1 MKSLFPPEQQPLL
14 SRREIVTGLLMLSA
28 AGVAAAR
35 RPDHRLNYL
44 GSHKLDDVVPM
55 KIGRWNFVANSGVVV
70 PPNDQLQLMLY
81 SQQMTRVYSD
91 GAGPN
96 VMLLIAYSASQTG
109 FLQVHRPEFCYTA
122 AGYSLSDSQLHDL
135 ELSPSQSFRANTL
148 TATRDGQ
155 VEKLLYWTRIGNHIP
170 PSWVQQ
176 KLTVAEENLRR
187 IIPDAA
193 LIRISVVTPDEGQ
206 AIRTMDE
213 FARTMI
219 ASVAPPMRKV
229 FVA

>member
-1 MKSLFPPEQQPLL
+1 MKSLSPPEQQPLL
-14 SRREIVTGLLMLSA
+14 SRREIVSGLLMLSA

-35 RPDHRLNYL
+35 KPDIKLDYL
-44 GSHKLDDVVPM
+44 GDHKLDDVVPM
-55 KIGRWNFVANSGVVV
+55 RIGRWNFVANSGLVV

-81 SQQMTRVYSD
+81 SQQLTRVYSD
-91 GAGPN
+91 GSGAN

-122 AGYSLSDSQLHDL
+122 AGYSLSDFQPHDVVL
-135 ELSPSQSFRANTL
+135 GPTQSFRANSL
-148 TATRDGQ
+148 TATRDAQ
-155 VEKLLYWTRIGNHIP
+155 VEKLLYWTRIGGRIP
-170 PSWVQQ
+170 PTWMQQ

-193 LIRISVVTPDEGQ
+193 LVRISMAMPDEAQ
-206 AIRTMDE
+206 AMKTMDE

-219 ASVAPPMRKV
+219 ASVAPPMRRV
-229 FVA
+229 LVA

>member
-35 RPDHRLNYL
+35 KPDHPLNYL

-55 KIGRWNFVANSGVVV
+55 SIGRWNFVANSGVVV

-81 SQQMTRVYSD
+81 SQQLTRVYSNGTD
-91 GAGPN
+91 PN

-122 AGYSLSDSQLHDL
+122 GGYSLSDPRLHEVSL
-135 ELSPSQSFRANTL
+135 NPSKTFRANTL
-148 TATRDGQ
+148 NATRDGQ
-155 VEKLLYWTRIGNHIP
+155 VERLLYWTRIGNHIP
-170 PSWVQQ
+170 PSWMQQ
-176 KLTVAEENLRR
+176 KLTVAEENLQK
-187 IIPDAA
+187 IIPDAV
-193 LIRISVVTPDEGQ
+193 LVRVSMISPNEEQ
-206 AIRTMDE
+206 ATRTMDE
-213 FARTMI
+213 FVREMI
-219 ASVAPPMRKV
+219 ASVAPPMRRV
-229 FVA
+229 FIA